1 MCVYVC
7 VLIASCMKQ
16 YINTIILNGT
26 ILFSKESKFIKIT
39 SAKVYLKPI

>member
-1 MCVYVC
+1 MCVC

-39 SAKVYLKPI
+39 SAEVYHKPI